1 MAVSRTRKSIAA
13 VTAACLLALV
23 KPAPAAGATVSVEFY
38 YGSVAV
44 CGAGIFIALAG
55 SWETLAGE
63 SDVPDAFVEVAG
75 SRMRLGMP
83 LAPLL
88 PLSTDDP
95 AERPATGGMLLNLV
109 RWRF

>member
-44 CGAGIFIALAG
+44 CGAGIFVALAG
-55 SWETLAGE
+55 SWESLAGE
-63 SDVPDAFVEVAG
+63 LDAPDALVEFAG
-75 SRMRLGMP
+75 RRARFGIP

-88 PLSTDDP
+88 PVRSDDP
-95 AERPATGGMLLNLV
+95 ADRPAAGGMLLNLV